1 MHDGTIASLDDV
13 VNFYDG
19 GGKPNPG
26 LDREI
31 HALGLSASEKHDLV
45 AYLRSLTG
53 LMSAGRAGVP

>member
-1 MHDGTIASLDDV
+1 MASLDDV

-19 GGKPNPG
+19 GGKPNPE

-45 AYLRSLTG
+45 AFLRSLTG
-53 LMSAGRAGVP
+53 LVSAGLPH